1 MAKLVFR
8 KSLWK
13 QCMLEAGNSE
23 QSLEKYTWP
32 DEIDNQEVEY
42 MMIGRCIVVPKW
54 CELIEEDNVERKCKK

>member
-13 QCMLEAGNSE
+13 QSMLESGHSE
-23 QSLEKYTWP
+23 QKLEKYTWP

-42 MMIGRCIVVPKW
+42 MMVGQCIVVPKW
-54 CELIEEDNVERKCKK
+54 CEIVNVERKCKK